1 MRGPV
6 PGDPASLSSLGAT
19 ARRATRDLEAAR
31 VRSETAYGSLKDG
44 WGTSTS
50 VRVRKEG
57 GRALATLAEGARHA
71 EAVGAALQSYAVEL
85 SELQARARAAVDE
98 ASAAGLV
105 VDAGQV
111 QLAWGVTGEADSVAT
126 HERTEAVRRLQAE
139 LDAIS
144 TQHRRRRDRF
154 LTEVVAST
162 ANLEALASALRLA

>member
-1 MRGPV
+1 M

-19 ARRATRDLEAAR
+19 ARRAARDLEAAR
-31 VRSETAYGSLKDG
+31 VRSETAYASLKEG

-57 GRALATLAEGARHA
+57 TRALATLAEGARHA
-71 EAVGAALQSYAVEL
+71 EMVGAALQSYAVEL

-111 QLAWGVTGEADSVAT
+111 QLAWGVTGEADGAAT
-126 HERTEAVRRLQAE
+126 LERAEAVRRLQTE
-139 LDAIS
+139 LDAIG

-154 LTEVVAST
+154 LAEVAGST
-162 ANLEALASALRLA
+162 ADLAGLADALRLA